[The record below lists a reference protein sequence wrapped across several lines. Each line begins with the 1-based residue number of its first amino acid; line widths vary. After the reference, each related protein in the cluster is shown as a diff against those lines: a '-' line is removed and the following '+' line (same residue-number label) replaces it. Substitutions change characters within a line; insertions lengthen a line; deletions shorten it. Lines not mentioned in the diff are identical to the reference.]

1 MKKQTLTLVTMIAML
16 ISSMMVSN
24 AAVAPNLT
32 ADIPF
37 DFIVENRTMP
47 AGRYT
52 ISETSTR
59 GVIEVS
65 SFDKN
70 TRALVHVSME
80 RGTKRIE
87 ASHLEFRR
95 YGDQYFLSSV
105 KTDGLESWMLV
116 PESSNERKAAQ
127 DAKYLAGR
135 DVKPQIVQV
144 QAKK

>member
-16 ISSMMVSN
+16 ISSMVVSN
-24 AAVAPNLT
+24 AAVAPNLM

-37 DFIVENRTMP
+37 DFSVENRTMP

-59 GVIEVS
+59 GVIEIS

-70 TRALVHVSME
+70 TRALVSFSME

-95 YGDQYFLSSV
+95 YGDRYFLGSV
-105 KTDGLESWMLV
+105 KTDGLESWMRV
-116 PESSNERKAAQ
+116 PESSNERKAAD

>member
-1 MKKQTLTLVTMIAML
+1 MKKQTLMLVAMIAMV
-16 ISSMMVSN
+16 ISSMVVSN
-24 AAVAPNLT
+24 AAVAPNLM

-37 DFIVENRTMP
+37 DFIAENRTMP

-80 RGTKRIE
+80 RGSKRIE

-95 YGDQYFLSSV
+95 YGDRYFLSTV